1 LSYTGFI
8 AHITMADFTIS
19 IDDSLVPGIIATAS
33 LEGISPEEVV
43 SAYATSMATKVCQ
56 DLKVGPYYVGP
67 TPPQFNPDGTPYD
80 PNWQPPVVD
89 AEPDGGDV

>member
-1 LSYTGFI
+1 
-8 AHITMADFTIS
+8 MASFTIT

-43 SAYATSMATKVCQ
+43 GAYATSMATKVCQ

-67 TPPQFNPDGTPYD
+67 TPPQFNPDGTTYD
-80 PNWQPPVVD
+80 PNWEAPVID
-89 AEPDGGDV
+89 TEPDLEDNDTTSEPDGGDV

>member
-1 LSYTGFI
+1 
-8 AHITMADFTIS
+8 MANFTIS

-43 SAYATSMATKVCQ
+43 GAYATSMATKVCQ

-89 AEPDGGDV
+89 SDDTTEPDGGDV

>member
-1 LSYTGFI
+1 MDYT
-8 AHITMADFTIS
+8 ITIPDELT
-19 IDDSLVPGIIATAS
+19 PGIIATAS

-43 SAYATSMATKVCQ
+43 SACATSMATKVCQ

-80 PNWQPPVVD
+80 PNWVAPVVD
-89 AEPDGGDV
+89 NDTTEPDGGDV

>member
-1 LSYTGFI
+1 MTS
-8 AHITMADFTIS
+8 FTIT

-33 LEGISPEEVV
+33 LEGISPEKVV
-43 SAYATSMATKVCQ
+43 GAYATSMATKVCQ

-80 PNWQPPVVD
+80 PNWVD
-89 AEPDGGDV
+89 PSADLEDNGTVKSND